1 MLRRA
6 ATTALALG
14 ALALA
19 LTGCETTAEK
29 SARLERAAKR
39 HALAVQKGLTIAR
52 PSKLVEVVSTGVVHG
67 SQGTAIVVTLR
78 NASAQA
84 LGEVPIAVAL
94 KDARGALVYSNGT
107 PGLAKTLTSIA
118 LLPPHAEVTWIDD
131 QAQGAGTS
139 VSAEVGEGRALRG
152 ATPNVSV
159 HEAQLA
165 EGSAEGSVAN
175 ASPTDQSEL
184 VVYAVARRGSQIV
197 AAGRAV
203 LASLAAGGS
212 SPFQVFFIGDTAGA
226 KLQVSAPPTTPG

>member
-1 MLRRA
+1 MVRRA
-6 ATTALALG
+6 ATAAFALGTLALV
-14 ALALA
+14 

-39 HALAVQKGLTIAR
+39 QALTVQKGLTIAR
-52 PSKLVEVVSTGVVHG
+52 PSKLVKVVSTGVVHG

-78 NASAQA
+78 NESAQA

-94 KDARGALVYSNGT
+94 KDAHGASVYSNGT

-118 LLPPHAEVTWIDD
+118 LLPPHAELTWIDD
-131 QAQGAGTS
+131 QAQGGGSS
-139 VSAEVGEGRALRG
+139 VSAEVGEGRPLRG
-152 ATPNVSV
+152 AAPNVTV
-159 HEAQLA
+159 REAQLA
-165 EGSAEGSVAN
+165 DASAEGSVTN

-184 VVYAVARRGSQIV
+184 VVYAIARRGGRIV

-203 LASLAAGGS
+203 LTSLAAGGS

-226 KLQVSAPPTTPG
+226 KLQVSAPPTTLG